1 VEVVGGEDSGQDGVK
16 SLLEGFGTL
25 TPRLRVLEK
34 PHFSRKRRARNGAPI
49 TRLVRINEW
58 KWWEEK
64 IRDKTG

>member
-1 VEVVGGEDSGQDGVK
+1 VEVVGGKDSGEDGVK
-16 SLLEGFGTL
+16 S
-25 TPRLRVLEK
+25 RLRVLEN
-34 PHFSRKRRARNGAPI
+34 PHLSVEGSRKAPLLAQTTREKWG